1 MFRGKKYK
9 NNISKLDL
17 SKEYN
22 LDEAVD
28 ILQSFDKP
36 SFDESIDISVNLGVD
51 PKHADQLVRGTVS
64 LPNGTG
70 KNVKVVVVTKD
81 DSKAKIA
88 KDLGA
93 IEAGSDEVVAK
104 INKGWVGFDV
114 MIASPDMMAEV
125 GKLGRVLGPRGLMP
139 NPKVGT
145 VTPDVEKAVK
155 EVIAGKVEYRVDK
168 AGIIAVGVGKMSFE
182 KNHIIENVKT
192 CMGAILKAKPSSVK
206 GIYFK
211 KFTISSTMSP
221 GLKINKS
228 DFIN

>member
-1 MFRGKKYK
+1 MFRSKKYK
-9 NNISKLDL
+9 NNISKLDF
-17 SKEYN
+17 SKEYH

-28 ILQSFDKP
+28 ILLSFDKP

-70 KNVKVVVVTKD
+70 KDVKVVVVTKD
-81 DSKAKIA
+81 DNKAKSA

-93 IEAGSDEVVAK
+93 IESGSDEIIAK
-104 INKGWVGFDV
+104 INKGWVDFDV
-114 MIASPDMMAEV
+114 MIASPDMMVEV

-145 VTPDVEKAVK
+145 VTPDIEKAVK

-168 AGIIAVGVGKMSFE
+168 AGIISVGIGKMSFE
-182 KNHIIENVKT
+182 KNHIIENVMA
-192 CMGAILKAKPSSVK
+192 CMEAILKAKPSSVK
-206 GIYFK
+206 GTYFK

-228 DFIN
+228 DFTS

>member
-70 KNVKVVVVTKD
+70 KNVRVVVVTKD

>member
-1 MFRGKKYK
+1 MLRGKKY
-9 NNISKLDL
+9 NNNLSKLD
-17 SKEYN
+17 SNKEYR

-28 ILQSFDKP
+28 ILQSFDKRK
-36 SFDESIDISVNLGVD
+36 FDESVDISVNLGVD

-70 KNVKVVVVTKD
+70 KKVKVVVVAKD
-81 DSKAKIA
+81 DNKIKKA

-93 IEAGSDEVVAK
+93 MEAGSDDIIERIK
-104 INKGWVGFDV
+104 KGWVDFDV
-114 MIASPDMMAEV
+114 MIASPEMMAEV

-145 VTPDVEKAVK
+145 VTADIEKAVE

-168 AGIIAVGVGKMSFE
+168 AGIISVGVGKISFDKE
-182 KNHIIENVKT
+182 KIIENIKT
-192 CMGAILKAKPSSVK
+192 CMSAILKSKPNSLK
-206 GIYFK
+206 GTYFK
-211 KFTISSTMSP
+211 KFTLSSTMSP
-221 GLKINKS
+221 GLKIDKN

>member
-1 MFRGKKYK
+1 MSKGKKY
-9 NNISKLDL
+9 NNNLSKFDL
-17 SKEYN
+17 SKEYH
-22 LDEAVD
+22 LDEAVG

-36 SFDESIDISVNLGVD
+36 NFDESVDISVNLGVD

-70 KNVKVVVVTKD
+70 KKVKVVVVTKD
-81 DSKAKIA
+81 DRKAKSA

-93 IEAGSDEVVAK
+93 VESGSDDVIAK
-104 INKGWVGFDV
+104 INKGWVDFDV

-145 VTPDVEKAVK
+145 VTPDIEKAVE

-168 AGIIAVGVGKMSFE
+168 AGIIAVGVGKISFE
-182 KNHIIENVKT
+182 KQKIVENIKS
-192 CMGAILKAKPSSVK
+192 CMGAILKAKPASVK
-206 GIYFK
+206 GTYFK
-211 KFTISSTMSP
+211 KFTLSSSMSP
-221 GLKINKS
+221 GLRIDKTE
-228 DFIN
+228 FIK

>member
-1 MFRGKKYK
+1 MFRSKKYK
-9 NNISKLDL
+9 NNASKLNL
-17 SKEYN
+17 SKEYH

-70 KNVKVVVVTKD
+70 KDVKVVVVTKD
-81 DSKAKIA
+81 DNKAKIA

-93 IEAGSDEVVAK
+93 IESGSDDVIAK

-145 VTPDVEKAVK
+145 VTPDIEKAVK
-155 EVIAGKVEYRVDK
+155 EVMAGKVEYRVDK

-192 CMGAILKAKPSSVK
+192 CMSAILKAKPSSVK

-221 GLKINKS
+221 GLKIDKS

>member
-1 MFRGKKYK
+1 MSKGKKY
-9 NNISKLDL
+9 NNNLSKFDL
-17 SKEYN
+17 SKEYH
-22 LDEAVD
+22 LDEAVG

-36 SFDESIDISVNLGVD
+36 NFDESVDISVNLGVD

-70 KNVKVVVVTKD
+70 KKVKVVVVTKD
-81 DSKAKIA
+81 DSKAKSA

-93 IEAGSDEVVAK
+93 VESGSDDVIAK
-104 INKGWVGFDV
+104 INKGWVDFDV

-145 VTPDVEKAVK
+145 VTPDIEKAVE

-168 AGIIAVGVGKMSFE
+168 AGIIAVGVGKISFE
-182 KNHIIENVKT
+182 KQKIVENIKS
-192 CMGAILKAKPSSVK
+192 CMGAILKAKPASVK
-206 GIYFK
+206 GTYFK
-211 KFTISSTMSP
+211 KFTLSSSMSP
-221 GLKINKS
+221 GLRIDKTE
-228 DFIN
+228 FIK

>member
-9 NNISKLDL
+9 NNLSKLDS

-28 ILQSFDKP
+28 LLQSFDKP
-36 SFDESIDISVNLGVD
+36 GFDESVDISVNLGVD

-70 KNVKVVVVTKD
+70 KKVKVVVVTKD
-81 DSKAKIA
+81 DNKSKKAKE
-88 KDLGA
+88 LGA
-93 IEAGSDEVVAK
+93 IESGSDDVIAK
-104 INKGWVGFDV
+104 INKGWTDFDV

-145 VTPDVEKAVK
+145 VTPDIEKAVE

-168 AGIIAVGVGKMSFE
+168 SGIISVGIGKISFE
-182 KNHIIENVKT
+182 KQKLIENIKT

-206 GIYFK
+206 GTYFK
-211 KFTISSTMSP
+211 KFTLSSTMSP
-221 GLKINKS
+221 GLKIDKT
-228 DFIN
+228 DFIS

>member
-1 MFRGKKYK
+1 MFRSKKYK
-9 NNISKLDL
+9 NNLSKLDL
-17 SKEYN
+17 SKEYH
-22 LDEAVD
+22 LDKAVD

-70 KNVKVVVVTKD
+70 KDVKVVVVTKD
-81 DSKAKIA
+81 DNKAKIA

-93 IEAGSDEVVAK
+93 IESGSDEIISK

-145 VTPDVEKAVK
+145 VTPNIEKAVK

-168 AGIIAVGVGKMSFE
+168 AGIIAVGVGKISFE
-182 KNHIIENVKT
+182 KDHIIENIKT

-211 KFTISSTMSP
+211 KLTISSTMSP